1 MAVND
6 FISLQLQKKRLQCV
20 KVVFQNGHGHSKR
33 QQKKKKQ
40 YEIYNIK
47 KMVSSRD
54 HVSNVRNSNKL
65 LRIYN

>member
-1 MAVND
+1 MVTLKD
-6 FISLQLQKKRLQCV
+6 S
-20 KVVFQNGHGHSKR
+20 
-33 QQKKKKQ
+33 KKKKKTKQ

-54 HVSNVRNSNKL
+54 HVSDVRNSNKL